1 MAGKEKVGA
10 LVAWMEL
17 ESGVKDGRR
26 KKRKEAESMKRD
38 Y

>member
-26 KKRKEAESMKRD
+26 KKKDGS
-38 Y
+38 